1 MKTFLRRICPSPAMA
16 VAFIALVVA
25 LGGTSYAAFKLPARS
40 VGTKQ
45 LKLKAVTRTI
55 LANNAVTGPAVAAD
69 SLTGSDIVESSL
81 GKVPSAAS
89 AGSADHAATAD
100 HAGSAGAL
108 DAISYKTTTGAVP
121 PAPSDLQAST
131 AVATAFCDAGTHAAG
146 GGVRADDPSS
156 TAIVDTFPDFNGTA
170 WTVHI
175 DNSDPNAAHG
185 FTVYAVC
192 VASAAAG

>member
-25 LGGTSYAAFKLPARS
+25 LGGTSYAALKLPARS

-45 LKLKAVTRTI
+45 LKPKAVTRTI

-69 SLTGSDIVESSL
+69 SVTGSDILESSL
-81 GKVPSAAS
+81 GKVPAA
-89 AGSADHAATAD
+89 ASADHAATAD
-100 HAGSAGAL
+100 HAGSAGTL

-192 VASAAAG
+192 VGSATAG